1 MGQTAALD
9 GVRVASIRAET
20 CTQRRQGTPPQC
32 THTAGI
38 CQAGTRAKT
47 RSGCP
52 TCTGWRS
59 STDTQLGVSR
69 ARPVVVARV
78 VAALNLRDVCATQC
92 PTARLTT
99 SRRDESPFYTGPYTG
114 EQHPVSNESR
124 MASDARSHAKHTVSS
139 TAVKSTSK
147 PSGDA
152 GSRHANS

>member
-9 GVRVASIRAET
+9 GVRAASTRDET
-20 CTQRRQGTPPQC
+20 CTRHRQDTPPRC

-38 CQAGTRAKT
+38 CRAGTRAKT

-59 STDTQLGVSR
+59 STDTQLGVLR
-69 ARPVVVARV
+69 ARPVVVVRV
-78 VAALNLRDVCATQC
+78 VAALHLRDECATKC
-92 PTARLTT
+92 LTARRTT
-99 SRRDESPFYTGPYTG
+99 SRRGEFPFYTGPYTG
-114 EQHPVSNESR
+114 EQHPASNESR